1 MTLKVKLLHLLQFI
15 SDLKC
20 TIVFRDMATS
30 IVEEYK
36 WIVMDGTADPAWI
49 GKLQQLIGR
58 YPF

>member
-1 MTLKVKLLHLLQFI
+1 MQFI